1 MKISQS
7 RTDQFVAYVSA
18 RRRFPR
24 RTALLACG
32 DWHLAENLVQTA
44 LVKLYRA
51 WPRIRGE
58 VAEDVYARRVIVRAF
73 LDETRRPCTEHDVPG
88 TDKTVRVA
96 DPDPET
102 NLRFG
107 VMYQRPDGS
116 FTAVGVY
123 DRFGNNS
130 VEPVVGVDIT
140 LEQAIAYLDRPFPAR
155 RSGRGGRGGR
165 AAGRRDIRNRSRSA
179 PTGLLGH
186 LTSRRRRPQR
196 T

>member
-18 RRRFPR
+18 RRRFLR
-24 RTALLACG
+24 RTAFLACG
-32 DWHLAENLVQTA
+32 DWHLAEDLVQTA

-116 FTAVGVY
+116 FTAVGAY

-130 VEPVVGVDIT
+130 VEPVAGVDIT
-140 LEQAIAYLDRPFPAR
+140 LEQAIAFLTDTSLHVDPAEAAAAAEQLADGTFGIDPGQLPPDF
-155 RSGRGGRGGR
+155 SG
-165 AAGRRDIRNRSRSA
+165 
-179 PTGLLGH
+179 T
-186 LTSRRRRPQR
+186 
-196 T
+196 

>member
-58 VAEDVYARRVIVRAF
+58 AAEDVYARRVIVRAF

-123 DRFGNNS
+123 DRS
-130 VEPVVGVDIT
+130 ET
-140 LEQAIAYLDRPFPAR
+140 TA
-155 RSGRGGRGGR
+155 S
-165 AAGRRDIRNRSRSA
+165 NRSWA
-179 PTGLLGH
+179 W
-186 LTSRRRRPQR
+186 TSRSSRPSRILTDPSLHVDPAEAAAAAEQLADG
-196 T
+196 TFGIDPGQLPPDFSGT